1 MERFNDLNRWLDSIP
16 VADSSVSRMRTLAF
30 APAQESLDEVGG
42 EPLAGSGFE
51 NEQPETEFAPAGE
64 EN

>member
-1 MERFNDLNRWLDSIP
+1 MQRFIDLNRRLDSIP
-16 VADSSVSRMRTLAF
+16 VADSTVSRMRTLAF

>member
-1 MERFNDLNRWLDSIP
+1 MQRFHDLNRWLDSIP

-30 APAQESLDEVGG
+30 APAQESLHEVGG

>member
-42 EPLAGSGFE
+42 EPLARSGFE